1 MDEGTSETEVVV
13 MAKLTMVE
21 AINLALRQEMERDAS
36 VLILGEDVGKNG
48 GVFRVTQGLFDVFG
62 ATRVVDTPLSE
73 SAIVGAAIGMAIY
86 GLRPVAEIQFEGFV
100 YASME
105 QLASHAGRIRT
116 RSRGRYHCPLVV
128 RVPYGGG
135 IRAPEHHSDSNEA
148 YFVHTPGIKVVVP
161 STPYEAKGLLIAAIR
176 DPDPVVFM
184 EPKKI
189 YRSLR
194 EEVPEEEYLIPLG
207 QSRSVLEGNDIT
219 LISWGAMLQPTL
231 QAAALM
237 EKNGIGAEVL
247 DLRTLSPLDT
257 EAIVE
262 SVKKTHRVV
271 LVQEA
276 PASCGVGAEI
286 IARINEK
293 ALIHLEA
300 PVARVTGFD
309 TVMPLPKL
317 EKHYLPNAERVVEA
331 ADRVLNF

>member
-1 MDEGTSETEVVV
+1 

-21 AINLALRQEMERDAS
+21 AINLALRQEMEKDPR

-48 GVFRVTQGLFDVFG
+48 GVFRVTQGLFDIFG
-62 ATRVVDTPLSE
+62 ENRVVDTPLSE
-73 SAIVGAAIGMAIY
+73 SAIVGAAIGMAVY

-105 QLASHAGRIRT
+105 QLADHAGRIRT
-116 RSRGRYHCPLVV
+116 RSRGRYYCPLVV
-128 RVPYGGG
+128 RLPYGGG

-161 STPYEAKGLLIAAIR
+161 STPYEAKGLLISAIR
-176 DPDPVVFM
+176 DPDPVIFM

-207 QSRSVLEGNDIT
+207 QSRLVLEGSDVT
-219 LISWGAMLQPTL
+219 LITWGAMLQPTL
-231 QAAALM
+231 QAATLM
-237 EKNGIGAEVL
+237 EENGTGAEVI

-257 EAIVE
+257 DGIVE
-262 SVKKTHRVV
+262 SVKKTHRAVV
-271 LVQEA
+271 VQEA
-276 PASCGVGAEI
+276 PATCGVGAEI

-293 ALIHLEA
+293 ALTHLEA

-331 ADRVLNF
+331 VDRVLNF